1 MFSVSE
7 VDMGFD
13 FDRSEYDPGMAAE
26 DSRAPFT
33 SDRRHTL
40 LSVLNEALATDLVY
54 VLRCRQH
61 YAMAE
66 GLATKALK
74 NEFLAH
80 AQSAQSHAEK
90 IARRIVHLG
99 SEPQFN
105 PATLASR
112 TEELAGMMDNL
123 DDLIQHPR

>member
-1 MFSVSE
+1 
-7 VDMGFD
+7 MGFD
-13 FDRSEYDPGMAAE
+13 FDRSEVDPGMAAE
-26 DSRAPFT
+26 DSRAPFP
-33 SDRRHTL
+33 SDHRHTL

-61 YAMAE
+61 FAMAE
-66 GLATKALK
+66 GLATKAIK

-99 SEPQFN
+99 GEPQFN

-112 TEELAGMMDNL
+112 TEELAGMMENL
-123 DDLIQHPR
+123 DDLLQHPR

>member
-1 MFSVSE
+1 
-7 VDMGFD
+7 MGFD
-13 FDRSEYDPGMAAE
+13 FDRSEFDPGLAAE
-26 DSRAPFT
+26 DSRPPLKN
-33 SDRRHTL
+33 DHRPTL
-40 LSVLNEALATDLVY
+40 LSVLHEALATDLVY

-66 GLATKALK
+66 GLATKAVK

-99 SEPQFN
+99 GEPQFN

-112 TEELAGMMDNL
+112 AEALSGMMENL

>member
-1 MFSVSE
+1 
-7 VDMGFD
+7 MGFD
-13 FDRSEYDPGMAAE
+13 FDRSEVDPGTAAE
-26 DSRAPFT
+26 DTRTPFT
-33 SDRRHTL
+33 SVQRHTL

-61 YAMAE
+61 FAMAE

-80 AQSAQSHAEK
+80 AQTAQNHAEK

-99 SEPQFN
+99 GEPQFN

-112 TEELAGMMDNL
+112 TEELSGMMENL